1 MSDLFTLRPAREGD
15 WELINYYAYREG
27 MDAIPSLEN
36 VTVAANG
43 DDDCVGFCR
52 LAFSEA
58 GIAHVNPVVINEQW
72 RGYGVGR
79 ALIDDARAHH
89 DEIRLVARGKS
100 IEFYRVLGFTE
111 IPWDDIAPGVT
122 EECDGCPLIEEWGG
136 SARVRK
142 GSGKSES
149 RNTCGVL
156 PSSRW
161 QSPVF
166 FFGLSGGARAQ
177 GARSGGGSSWL
188 PRSAPRG
195 LRACYS
201 TRSAA

>member
-72 RGYGVGR
+72 RGYGVGGRSSTMLERITMRFAWWR
-79 ALIDDARAHH
+79 A
-89 DEIRLVARGKS
+89 GSQSSS
-100 IEFYRVLGFTE
+100 IAF
-111 IPWDDIAPGVT
+111 WD
-122 EECDGCPLIEEWGG
+122 
-136 SARVRK
+136 
-142 GSGKSES
+142 
-149 RNTCGVL
+149 
-156 PSSRW
+156 
-161 QSPVF
+161 
-166 FFGLSGGARAQ
+166 
-177 GARSGGGSSWL
+177 L
-188 PRSAPRG
+188 PRSPG
-195 LRACYS
+195 TIS
-201 TRSAA
+201 PQV

>member
-36 VTVAANG
+36 VTVAANE

-79 ALIDDARAHH
+79 ALIDDARVHH

-111 IPWDDIAPGVT
+111 IPWADIAPGVT
-122 EECDGCPLIEEWGG
+122 EECDGCPLIEEC
-136 SARVRK
+136 AP
-142 GSGKSES
+142 
-149 RNTCGVL
+149 L
-156 PSSRW
+156 PMGWKRE
-161 QSPVF
+161 
-166 FFGLSGGARAQ
+166 GA
-177 GARSGGGSSWL
+177 
-188 PRSAPRG
+188 
-195 LRACYS
+195 
-201 TRSAA
+201 

>member
-111 IPWDDIAPGVT
+111 IPGTI
-122 EECDGCPLIEEWGG
+122 
-136 SARVRK
+136 
-142 GSGKSES
+142 
-149 RNTCGVL
+149 
-156 PSSRW
+156 
-161 QSPVF
+161 SPQV
-166 FFGLSGGARAQ
+166 
-177 GARSGGGSSWL
+177 
-188 PRSAPRG
+188 
-195 LRACYS
+195 
-201 TRSAA
+201 

>member
-72 RGYGVGR
+72 RGYGVGGRSSTMLERITMRFAWWR
-79 ALIDDARAHH
+79 AGSQSSSIAFWDLSRYPGRYRPRCDGGMRRVPAHRGVRPASH
-89 DEIRLVARGKS
+89 GVEARGCVK
-100 IEFYRVLGFTE
+100 
-111 IPWDDIAPGVT
+111 APGKANRET
-122 EECDGCPLIEEWGG
+122 SAGLCHRRGG
-136 SARVRK
+136 
-142 GSGKSES
+142 
-149 RNTCGVL
+149 
-156 PSSRW
+156 
-161 QSPVF
+161 
-166 FFGLSGGARAQ
+166 RAPCFSL
-177 GARSGGGSSWL
+177 G
-188 PRSAPRG
+188 
-195 LRACYS
+195 
-201 TRSAA
+201 

>member
-43 DDDCVGFCR
+43 DD
-52 LAFSEA
+52 
-58 GIAHVNPVVINEQW
+58 
-72 RGYGVGR
+72 GYGVGR

-122 EECDGCPLIEEWGG
+122 EECDGCPLIEE
-136 SARVRK
+136 
-142 GSGKSES
+142 
-149 RNTCGVL
+149 CGPL
-156 PSSRW
+156 PMGWKRE
-161 QSPVF
+161 
-166 FFGLSGGARAQ
+166 GA
-177 GARSGGGSSWL
+177 
-188 PRSAPRG
+188 
-195 LRACYS
+195 
-201 TRSAA
+201 

>member
-36 VTVAANG
+36 VTVAAIG

-122 EECDGCPLIEEWGG
+122 EECDGCPLIEE
-136 SARVRK
+136 
-142 GSGKSES
+142 
-149 RNTCGVL
+149 CGPL
-156 PSSRW
+156 PMGWKRE
-161 QSPVF
+161 
-166 FFGLSGGARAQ
+166 GA
-177 GARSGGGSSWL
+177 
-188 PRSAPRG
+188 
-195 LRACYS
+195 
-201 TRSAA
+201 